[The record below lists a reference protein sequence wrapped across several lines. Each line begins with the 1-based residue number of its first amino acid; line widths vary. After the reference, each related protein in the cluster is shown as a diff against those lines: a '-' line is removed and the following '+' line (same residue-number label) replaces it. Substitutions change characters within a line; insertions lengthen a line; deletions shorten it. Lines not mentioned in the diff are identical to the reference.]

1 MAGQTFGDLIEKWDQ
16 LANAVEVNALP
27 LLQTEREQL
36 QAAVVKARELSKRQ
50 DAERAVAQQT
60 TKELQAVMLNGR
72 ELSLRLRNGVTAVL
86 GPKNE
91 KLVEYGLRPQ
101 RRRTRSKEGDETK
114 KPASKSTKQDAGLN
128 PTAE

>member
-1 MAGQTFGDLIEKWDQ
+1 MAGQTFGELVEKWDQ

-36 QAAVVKARELSKRQ
+36 QTVVVQARELSKRQ
-50 DAERAVAQQT
+50 DAHRAVSQQT
-60 TKELQAVMLNGR
+60 TQELMAAMASGR
-72 ELSLRLRNGVTAVL
+72 ELSFRLRNGVKAFL

-91 KLVEYGLRPQ
+91 KLVEYGLQPQ

-114 KPASKSTKQDAGLN
+114 KPASKGARQDAGMSS
-128 PTAE
+128 TAE